1 VSEVSLYRL
10 RPRAR
15 FGARPSLLSQNG
27 EDGCRGL
34 PDRARGK
41 QPKAP
46 NSVLRASRN
55 VLGPAVNE
63 RFQGALHL
71 NLAQVW
77 PSASNSS
84 QSRPGIISVC
94 SVSQKK
100 F

>member
-1 VSEVSLYRL
+1 MSEVSLYGV
-10 RPRAR
+10 RPFAR
-15 FGARPSLLSQNG
+15 FGAWPSLLPQNG
-27 EDGCRGL
+27 KDSCRGL
-34 PDRARGK
+34 PEGARGK

-77 PSASNSS
+77 PSTSKSS